1 MAYPQMV
8 EYNEAVQHPA
18 QSFVDPELRRGS
30 VSENNLGLPL
40 VLSGGFVL
48 TYTINT
54 PQKKWAVRCFH
65 REIPGIEQKYNAL
78 SNKLKSLNDRYFV
91 NFDFQKPGIIV
102 RQLGFPIVRMDW

>member
-1 MAYPQMV
+1 MV

-18 QSFVDPELRRGS
+18 QAFVDPELRRGS

-40 VLSGGFVL
+40 VLSGGFVI

-65 REIPGIEQKYNAL
+65 REIPAIQQKYSAISKKV
-78 SNKLKSLNDRYFV
+78 SNE
-91 NFDFQKPGIIV
+91 
-102 RQLGFPIVRMDW
+102 